1 MAFYRF
7 HEWMAQI
14 VCPID
19 SPCMRHGTSSP
30 TLQTKIIIRNPDD
43 KDVGRGYW
51 FDDPPAQIITRN
63 LIVMFALNSHDI
75 VMWVMTD
82 DRRLLRGQKGQLNTL
97 NTFVDQRS
105 CFTLLRQNVIEFFF
119 LVSWILYLECRITN
133 STKEYFLFSQHQP
146 ED

>member
-1 MAFYRF
+1 M
-7 HEWMAQI
+7 
-14 VCPID
+14 
-19 SPCMRHGTSSP
+19 
-30 TLQTKIIIRNPDD
+30 KIIIRNPDD

-63 LIVMFALNSHDI
+63 LIVTFALNSHDI

-105 CFTLLRQNVIEFFF
+105 CFTLLRQNVIEFF
-119 LVSWILYLECRITN
+119 SG
-133 STKEYFLFSQHQP
+133 
-146 ED
+146 